1 MTSPTGPDELELA
14 MRFDEATA
22 IAGPIT
28 ANLFVASSA
37 PDTELFVQLIDRAP
51 DGTLLYLNRGMLRA
65 SHRADRPLAV
75 PAHRRRAD
83 LPAVAPA
90 RRARARHARRRS
102 STT

>member
-1 MTSPTGPDELELA
+1 
-14 MRFDEATA
+14 MRFEEATA

-51 DGTLLYLNRGMLRA
+51 DGTLLYLNRGMLRG
-65 SHRADRPLAV
+65 SHRAYDPALSQHTADGRIYRPWRL
-75 PAHRRRAD
+75 HQERQ
-83 LPAVAPA
+83 LVAPSA
-90 RRARARHARRRS
+90 RWSRPARS